1 MEVED
6 GLMRK
11 SSIHDWKRIKTYPLV
26 LKDGLLKNPP
36 LIVEYSW
43 FLFDVPIDP
52 IETCTAYQYIGGFSI
67 AVFDDQRETDVLI
80 T

>member
-11 SSIHDWKRIKTYPLV
+11 SSIHYWKRIKTQPLV

-43 FLFDVPIDP
+43 FLFDVPI
-52 IETCTAYQYIGGFSI
+52 ETCNAYQYIGGFSI